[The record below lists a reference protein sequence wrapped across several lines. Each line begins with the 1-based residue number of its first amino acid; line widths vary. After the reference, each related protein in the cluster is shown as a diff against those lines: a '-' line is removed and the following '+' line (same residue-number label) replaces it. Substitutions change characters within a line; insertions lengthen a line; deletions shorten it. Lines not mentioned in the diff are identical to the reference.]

1 MIYNFEW
8 DPIKAEANIKKH
20 KVSFEEA
27 TTVLRDPNALTIFDP
42 DHGETE
48 DRWLTIGISNN
59 GKLLV
64 VSHTYQQLDSNT
76 IAIRIVSSRKATK
89 SESQQY
95 GE

>member
-1 MIYNFEW
+1 MNYNFEW
-8 DPIKAEANIKKH
+8 DPIKAETNIKKH
-20 KVSFEEA
+20 KVSIEEA
-27 TTVLRDPNALTIFDP
+27 ATVLRDPNALTIFDP

-64 VSHTYQQLDSNT
+64 VCHTYRQLDQNMV
-76 IAIRIVSSRKATK
+76 AIRIVSSRKATK

>member
-20 KVSFEEA
+20 KVSFEES

-64 VSHTYQQLDSNT
+64 VCHTYRQLDSNT